1 MISNHSTMKIYSVLF
16 VAFVIGLSSCGSDD
30 SSTNLS
36 PDLVNNPAT
45 ASTASA
51 TSNEE
56 MAKMVFKNSELNFGT
71 IVQGESIVKLYEFT
85 NEGDVD
91 LIISSANGSCG
102 CTIPKWP
109 KKPIKKGEK
118 GVIEVVFNSQ
128 GKEGIMNKKVYITA
142 NTTPTNNVI
151 ALKGEV
157 VAPK

>member
-1 MISNHSTMKIYSVLF
+1 MKINSFLIVTIIF
-16 VAFVIGLSSCGSDD
+16 GVIGLSSCNSEE
-30 SSTNLS
+30 SSTHLS
-36 PDLVNNPAT
+36 PDLVNNPVT
-45 ASTASA
+45 ASSASA
-51 TSNEE
+51 STNEAV
-56 MAKMVFKNSELNFGT
+56 AKMVFKNSELNFGT
-71 IVQGESIVKLYEFT
+71 IVQGESVVKVYEFT

-142 NTTPTNNVI
+142 NTNPTNNVI